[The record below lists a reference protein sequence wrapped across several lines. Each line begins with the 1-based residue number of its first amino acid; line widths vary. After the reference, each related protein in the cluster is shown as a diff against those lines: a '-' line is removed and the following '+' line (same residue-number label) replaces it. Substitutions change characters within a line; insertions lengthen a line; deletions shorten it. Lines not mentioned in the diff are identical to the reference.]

1 MQRVDKR
8 DERSTACRDLR
19 LAARESASMGA
30 NVCVKIAN
38 DEVLSV
44 LRRQTL
50 GVRLDVSVSFAR
62 ARYSCSVSYFICYV
76 AARE

>member
-1 MQRVDKR
+1 M
-8 DERSTACRDLR
+8 S
-19 LAARESASMGA
+19 A
-30 NVCVKIAN
+30 NVRVEIAN

-50 GVRLDVSVSFAR
+50 SVRLDVSVSFAR
-62 ARYSCSVSYFICYV
+62 ARYSCSVGYFICYV

>member
-1 MQRVDKR
+1 
-8 DERSTACRDLR
+8 
-19 LAARESASMGA
+19 MGA